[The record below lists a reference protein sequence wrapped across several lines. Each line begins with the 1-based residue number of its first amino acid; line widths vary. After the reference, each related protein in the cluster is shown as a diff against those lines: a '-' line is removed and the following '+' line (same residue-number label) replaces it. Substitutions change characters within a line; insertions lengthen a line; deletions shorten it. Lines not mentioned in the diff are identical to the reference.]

1 MYAVSSAVGSEI
13 VTDLRWSA
21 LRAAQISTAT
31 SQRSPV
37 RRNWAAKRD
46 GVRQPTG
53 SLGLSGRGG
62 NGRAL
67 GPLNQSPLAPD
78 SRRMPLTIGYQR
90 RGANTGAVAGFQR
103 GSSFWLSSWPQVE
116 TVPAGRSP
124 VAGAA
129 AAVAVA
135 AQAARAAVA
144 RAMAGRGRAT
154 GAPIMPAA
162 AGTLNR
168 GRSSTVRET
177 FPPSAPR
184 MGRMGS
190 VTTRRRAAG
199 LILAAGLGLGV
210 AACAGDGDERG
221 GGAAPA
227 TRTAPATSAPAPEPA
242 PEPRPRALAG
252 LPAFTAGFQGWDRL
266 NAEPIPP
273 DSPQT
278 RRAGFDAH
286 RSTKDVYVS
295 VPRERLRRGGEF
307 PVGTIIVKAGR
318 TGGEITLA
326 AVMRKLQGVDPA
338 HGDWEFVEY
347 KRSGADAPFATSAS
361 LTGATCWG
369 CHQIAEDT
377 DWVFTPLDP

>member
-1 MYAVSSAVGSEI
+1 M
-13 VTDLRWSA
+13 
-21 LRAAQISTAT
+21 TA
-31 SQRSPV
+31 RH
-37 RRNWAAKRD
+37 
-46 GVRQPTG
+46 
-53 SLGLSGRGG
+53 L
-62 NGRAL
+62 
-67 GPLNQSPLAPD
+67 
-78 SRRMPLTIGYQR
+78 
-90 RGANTGAVAGFQR
+90 
-103 GSSFWLSSWPQVE
+103 
-116 TVPAGRSP
+116 
-124 VAGAA
+124 AA
-129 AAVAVA
+129 ALV
-135 AQAARAAVA
+135 
-144 RAMAGRGRAT
+144 
-154 GAPIMPAA
+154 
-162 AGTLNR
+162 
-168 GRSSTVRET
+168 
-177 FPPSAPR
+177 
-184 MGRMGS
+184 
-190 VTTRRRAAG
+190 
-199 LILAAGLGLGV
+199 LAAGLGLGGV
-210 AACAGDGDERG
+210 ACGGDGG
-221 GGAAPA
+221 GEGAGRDPAAADAPA
-227 TRTAPATSAPAPEPA
+227 TTAPTPATTAPAPPRPRPAPE
-242 PEPRPRALAG
+242 ALPG

-278 RRAGFDAH
+278 RRVGFDAH